1 MRTLSLS
8 FILMVLGAGPAH
20 AEADA
25 TTVMQ
30 TYKSAS
36 DDGKTYLRGYMIGL
50 VTAYGYTNTALR
62 AQRSAA
68 FYCVPE
74 GTALGDEEVIGL
86 MRQSI
91 RLDPALGRA
100 PFGVALFAALQRR
113 FPCKK
118 DSASAP

>member
-8 FILMVLGAGPAH
+8 IILMVLGAGPAH
-20 AEADA
+20 AEASA
-25 TTVMQ
+25 TKVLQ
-30 TYKSAS
+30 TYQSAS

-50 VTAYGYTNTALR
+50 VTAYGYTNAALR

-68 FYCVPE
+68 FYCVPK
-74 GTALGDEEVIGL
+74 GVDLGDEEVIGL
-86 MRQSI
+86 MQESI
-91 RLDPALGRA
+91 RKDPQLGQA

-118 DSASAP
+118 DPKPAP